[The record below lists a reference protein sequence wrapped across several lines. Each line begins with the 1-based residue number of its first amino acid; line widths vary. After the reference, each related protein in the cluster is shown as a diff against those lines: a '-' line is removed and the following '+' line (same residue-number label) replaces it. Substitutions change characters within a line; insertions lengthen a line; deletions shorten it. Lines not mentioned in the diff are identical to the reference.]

1 MKRIISILMLV
12 TLLVSMCAT
21 AFAYDSDNL
30 VMNTNGWKGG
40 SYFKRVAEGSF
51 WKARYKSGA
60 TDSSTVYL
68 YRKGHDRCTPKYT
81 LSKGAERTGLNYLSG
96 QAKQAII
103 IRSLEVALQEG
114 PILTILT
121 RNLQNNWP
129 CMNYAGSVILRV
141 I

>member
-21 AFAYDSDNL
+21 AFAYDSNNL
-30 VMNTNGWKGG
+30 IMNANGWKGG

-96 QAKQAII
+96 QAVTGDYYKIVG
-103 IRSLEVALQEG
+103 SG
-114 PILTILT
+114 T
-121 RNLQNNWP
+121 
-129 CMNYAGSVILRV
+129 AGKSYSYYFNP
-141 I
+141 